1 MFQLNHKYIVSL
13 PLFEGTTLLFSRKLI
28 THRQSCNVFES
39 TDEELFLNV
48 ASYGNE
54 KLYNHIRDSFIRSGL

>member
-13 PLFEGTTLLFSRKLI
+13 PLIERTTLFLSDKLL

-39 TDEELFLNV
+39 TDEELF
-48 ASYGNE
+48 
-54 KLYNHIRDSFIRSGL
+54 F